1 MAPEPRFEAQPN
13 VGNHFAWLRTQMA
26 MQRTLMAAVRTS
38 VSLIG
43 FGFTVAQFFQKV
55 MRGAPGVGRLGPEA
69 PRNLGMVLIAAG
81 VLSLALF
88 LWQHHVASR
97 YLRGPDFAAL
107 TPPGDKSMRS
117 SSSVTAYVVIFVGL
131 AAFGMVF
138 MRL

>member
-1 MAPEPRFEAQPN
+1 MVPEPQFEAQPN

-55 MRGAPGVGRLGPEA
+55 LRSTPEHHLSPEA
-69 PRNLGMVLIAAG
+69 PRNLGLALIAAG
-81 VLSLALF
+81 VASLVLF
-88 LWQHHVASR
+88 VWQAHAATR
-97 YLRGPDFAAL
+97 YMHGPNFAAL

-117 SSSVTAYVVIFVGL
+117 ASYITAYVVIFVGV
-131 AAFGMVF
+131 AAFLIVL